1 MFVTISNFKG
11 EYLDGVKG
19 KSKPYEAWKYFKEE
33 DEQSNR
39 ARFPLSFCT
48 KIIYNYLNAFKGRV
62 EKMKPIK
69 IEQEGLKEA
78 IKSGKTYI
86 QVGNKKFLLVEVE
99 EVNKNDFYVVSDK
112 EEETKL
118 LEALNKYNPIL
129 SEEEMNKSLRR

>member
-1 MFVTISNFKG
+1 
-11 EYLDGVKG
+11 
-19 KSKPYEAWKYFKEE
+19 
-33 DEQSNR
+33 
-39 ARFPLSFCT
+39 
-48 KIIYNYLNAFKGRV
+48 
-62 EKMKPIK
+62 MKPIK

-78 IKSGKTYI
+78 IKSGKSYI
-86 QVGNKKFLLVEVE
+86 QVDNKKFLLVEVE